1 MEYAVNK
8 LEVLEELYNRLPNR
22 EADTL
27 IDLILEDD
35 PSGVEQAE
43 HFLNGKNLPKQTYN
57 LFQSIKEKPIYK
69 TVHKFMEGELEDN
82 IQVLKMLS
90 SILTQIFIQCELRNL
105 NPDDFNLVGITD
117 LVLGVAKTNEITN
130 SLANEIK
137 SIIIELGYNRQ

>member
-1 MEYAVNK
+1 MTK
-8 LEVLEELYNRLPNR
+8 TDILEQLYDRLPNR

-35 PSGVEQAE
+35 PSGIAQAE
-43 HFLNGKNLPKQTYN
+43 HFLNGENLPKQTYN

-117 LVLGVAKTNEITN
+117 LVLDIAKTNEITN

-137 SIIIELGYNRQ
+137 SIIIELGYNKQ